1 MISID
6 RLCYNSNLRYV
17 NAGEKFAFAVLS
29 LCACV
34 LSRSIPVSCFV
45 LVIMGILSVWKGG
58 IPFSCYMRYMGVPLV
73 FLLLSSLAIIINF
86 SGEPLDLFAF
96 SVGGIY
102 ITGSRESLFYALNL
116 ILTALASVSCLYFLS
131 FHTPMP
137 DILSVLRRLR
147 CPKLILELML
157 LIYRFIFVLFE
168 VAHAIRVSQ
177 NSRLG
182 NRNYRTSVKSFGA
195 MASAL
200 LIRAMKKSDALYN
213 AMEARCY
220 NGDIRVL
227 DENFPPR
234 GKEIILIVVFE
245 IILYGLVVI
254 EML

>member
-34 LSRSIPVSCFV
+34 LQRVDSVSCFV

-102 ITGSRESLFYALNL
+102 ITGSRESLFLRFESDPDCSCQCVL
-116 ILTALASVSCLYFLS
+116 PVFSVFSY
-131 FHTPMP
+131 
-137 DILSVLRRLR
+137 
-147 CPKLILELML
+147 
-157 LIYRFIFVLFE
+157 
-168 VAHAIRVSQ
+168 AHAGHPERFAPAALSETDSGADASDLPFHFCPVRGG
-177 NSRLG
+177 SRYTCFPEFQAGEQELQDFYEIFWRYG
-182 NRNYRTSVKSFGA
+182 LRSSDTGDE
-195 MASAL
+195 
-200 LIRAMKKSDALYN
+200 KSDALYN

-227 DENFPPR
+227 DENFPPA
-234 GKEIILIVVFE
+234 GKEIILIVVLRSSFTD
-245 IILYGLVVI
+245 L
-254 EML
+254 

>member
-1 MISID
+1 MT
-6 RLCYNSNLRYV
+6 C
-17 NAGEKFAFAVLS
+17 
-29 LCACV
+29 
-34 LSRSIPVSCFV
+34 
-45 LVIMGILSVWKGG
+45 
-58 IPFSCYMRYMGVPLV
+58 
-73 FLLLSSLAIIINF
+73 
-86 SGEPLDLFAF
+86 
-96 SVGGIY
+96 
-102 ITGSRESLFYALNL
+102 SLFLWAESILQAAESL

-182 NRNYRTSVKSFGA
+182 NRNYRTSMKSFGA

>member
-1 MISID
+1 M
-6 RLCYNSNLRYV
+6 

-86 SGEPLDLFAF
+86 SGNPLICSLFLWRNLYYRQQRVAFLRSESDPDCSCQCVLPVF
-96 SVGGIY
+96 SVFSYAHAGHPERSAPAALSETDPGADASDLPFHFCPVRG
-102 ITGSRESLFYALNL
+102 GSRYTCFPEFQAGEQELQDFYE
-116 ILTALASVSCLYFLS
+116 IFWRYG
-131 FHTPMP
+131 
-137 DILSVLRRLR
+137 LRSSDTGDE
-147 CPKLILELML
+147 K
-157 LIYRFIFVLFE
+157 
-168 VAHAIRVSQ
+168 IRRSIQ
-177 NSRLG
+177 RH
-182 NRNYRTSVKSFGA
+182 
-195 MASAL
+195 
-200 LIRAMKKSDALYN
+200 
-213 AMEARCY
+213 EARCY